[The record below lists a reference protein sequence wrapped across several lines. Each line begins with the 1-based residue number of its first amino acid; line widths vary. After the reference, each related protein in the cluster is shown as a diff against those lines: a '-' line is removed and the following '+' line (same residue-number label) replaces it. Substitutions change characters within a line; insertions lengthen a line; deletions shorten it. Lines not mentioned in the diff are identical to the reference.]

1 MNSPNLDV
9 LRSIA
14 VGLVVLSHLRFFLG
28 LPATVNGYSL
38 DTLGHLGVAMFF
50 VHTTLVLMLSL
61 DRHGPAAK
69 PFFIRRF
76 FRIWPLA
83 AFMVILTALM
93 TLRWGGQEVTLGV
106 IVSNLLLIQN
116 LTGHISIPGPL
127 WSLPAEVQMYL
138 VLPALYAVTR
148 LSRPVLR
155 VALLCGGFVAF
166 GLLAYMVS
174 PERVAIS
181 PFQYVPCFLP
191 GVLAFVLRGRPSL
204 GASALLLF
212 VGAAVLTVPVFVAAG
227 VPETPLLWVM
237 CLALGLVIPM
247 CRELT
252 VRPVVLVA
260 KTVATY
266 SYGIYLT
273 HMLALWLGFVGM
285 EPYGPVAQWGVFL
298 LMLAG
303 LAYAAYHGIEKRGI
317 RMGARL
323 TAPPVDQETL
333 TTTTSGTSMSTGG
346 ATGAATVKAA

>member
-1 MNSPNLDV
+1 MKESSNLDV

-28 LPATVNGYSL
+28 LPATMNGYSF

-50 VHTTLVLMLSL
+50 VHTTLVLMLSM
-61 DRHGPAAK
+61 DRHGPAAG

-76 FRIWPLA
+76 FRIYPLA

-155 VALLCGGFVAF
+155 VALLCGG
-166 GLLAYMVS
+166 LLACGLVASVLS

-191 GVLAFVLRGRPSL
+191 GVLAFVLRGRVTPSFGL
-204 GASALLLF
+204 PALLLF
-212 VGAAVLTVPVFVAAG
+212 IGTSILTVPIFVAAG
-227 VPETPLLWVM
+227 LPETPLLWVV
-237 CLALGLVIPM
+237 CLALGVTIPM
-247 CRELT
+247 CQEMTNRT
-252 VRPVVLVA
+252 ISAAA

-273 HMLALWLGFVGM
+273 HMLALWLGFAGM
-285 EPYGPVAQWGVFL
+285 KPYGVTAQWGVFVF
-298 LMLAG
+298 MLAG
-303 LAYAAYHGIEKRGI
+303 LSYAAYHGIEKRGI
-317 RMGARL
+317 RLGARL
-323 TAPPVDQETL
+323 SNRQVN
-333 TTTTSGTSMSTGG
+333 GTSRE
-346 ATGAATVKAA
+346 ATI